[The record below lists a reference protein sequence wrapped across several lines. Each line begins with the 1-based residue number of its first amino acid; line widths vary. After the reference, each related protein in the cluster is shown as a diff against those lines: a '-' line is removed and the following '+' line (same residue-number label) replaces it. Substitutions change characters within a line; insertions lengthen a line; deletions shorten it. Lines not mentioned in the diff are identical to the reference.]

1 MGRVFYFPGFVCTLR
16 NSTRRDPQKTSTLFG
31 FMSKK
36 SNPVRNTLLIVGG
49 VLGMLL
55 LFGVVLRAALAPLYQ
70 EVAHMQSGGGSGGDG
85 SYSGSGDSG
94 GGSYSG
100 GGGSGSNVDINIGGF
115 GGLLNWAFGWA
126 WGGPGWYGAHP
137 GGGWWGGNWWNNW
150 SGSWDRNGNW
160 YDGNGNR
167 VYSND
172 TFNRTV
178 NRDAN
183 VDRVDRNEFRE
194 DRDEFRGDRDGFRGG
209 GEHFGGGERFHG
221 GGGGGFHGGGR
232 R

>member
-1 MGRVFYFPGFVCTLR
+1 
-16 NSTRRDPQKTSTLFG
+16 
-31 FMSKK
+31 MSKT

-55 LFGVVLRAALAPLYQ
+55 LFSLVLRAALAPLYQ
-70 EVAHMQSGGGSGGDG
+70 DVAQIQSRDGESRGGGYSGDG
-85 SYSGSGDSG
+85 SG

-100 GGGSGSNVDINIGGF
+100 GGGNRGSNVNIELGGF

-126 WGGPGWYGAHP
+126 WDGPGWYNAHP

-150 SGSWDRNGNW
+150 SGSWDRGGNW
-160 YDGNGNR
+160 YDANGNR
-167 VYSND
+167 VFNND

-178 NRDAN
+178 NRDN
-183 VDRVDRNEFRE
+183 NFDRATRNDVRE
-194 DRDEFRGDRDGFRGG
+194 NRDDLRGDRDEFRGNRDEFRGG
-209 GEHFGGGERFHG
+209 EEHFHGGGGERFHG
-221 GGGGGFHGGGR
+221 GGGGFHGGGR

>member
-1 MGRVFYFPGFVCTLR
+1 
-16 NSTRRDPQKTSTLFG
+16 
-31 FMSKK
+31 MSNK

-70 EVAHMQSGGGSGGDG
+70 EVAHMQSGEGGGYSRGGG
-85 SYSGSGDSG
+85 GDSG

-100 GGGSGSNVDINIGGF
+100 GGGSGSNVNINL

-126 WGGPGWYGAHP
+126 WDGPGWYGAHP

-150 SGSWDRNGNW
+150 AGSWDRNGNW

-167 VYSND
+167 VYNND

-178 NRDAN
+178 NRDGDL
-183 VDRVDRNEFRE
+183 DRVDRNEFR
-194 DRDEFRGDRDGFRGG
+194 GDREELHG
-209 GEHFGGGERFHG
+209 GEEHFGGGGERFHG
-221 GGGGGFHGGGR
+221 GGGGFHGGGR